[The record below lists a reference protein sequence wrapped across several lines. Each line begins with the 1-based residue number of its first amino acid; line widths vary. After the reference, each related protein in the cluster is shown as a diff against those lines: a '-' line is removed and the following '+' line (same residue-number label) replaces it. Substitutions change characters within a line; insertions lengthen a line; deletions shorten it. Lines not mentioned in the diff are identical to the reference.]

1 MAATDIRIP
10 AMAGQTIAVLGLAKS
25 GLSAA
30 RALKASGAAVW
41 GWDDNAKTRAEANAA
56 GIPLVDLA
64 GADWSKPSALV
75 LSPGIPHRFP
85 KPHPV
90 AALATA
96 RRCPIIGDIEL
107 MARAGLGARFI
118 GITGTNGKSTTTA
131 LIGHVLRS
139 AGLRA
144 EVGGNLGTPALEL
157 AALGKDGIY
166 VLEMS
171 SYQLELTHALA
182 FDVAV
187 LLNITPDHLDRHGG
201 MDGYIAAKS
210 RIFMGQGARQTAVV
224 GVDDPTCNA
233 ISTTLKL
240 RSHLNDTEATRIAP
254 TLVASQ
260 PQHVVPISAEG
271 PVAGGVYAHDGW
283 LQVDRAGKT
292 EHVLRLAE
300 ATNLLGKH
308 NWQNA
313 AAAFAACA
321 AIGLATPRIIAG
333 IKSYPGLAHRQE
345 LIATIGDVRY
355 INDSKATNADATAK
369 ALACYQPIYWI
380 LGGRAKETGLEG
392 LEPFYP
398 RIAHAFLIGEAA
410 DRFAAALEGRVA
422 YTKCGTLAAAL
433 SAAHRQAQAE
443 RRPGAVVLLSP
454 AAASFDQFANFEER
468 GEVFRKLVEAVC
480 VGPMQA
486 NGGAGRRRM
495 Q

>member
-1 MAATDIRIP
+1 MATAADIRIP
-10 AMAGQTIAVLGLAKS
+10 ALAGQTIAVLGLGKS
-25 GLSAA
+25 GLPAA

-41 GWDDNAKTRAEANAA
+41 AWDDNAKARDEAKAA
-56 GIPLVDLA
+56 DIPLVDLA
-64 GADWSKPSALV
+64 GADWSKPAALV

-131 LIGHVLRS
+131 LIGHILKS
-139 AGLRA
+139 AGIRA
-144 EVGGNLGTPALEL
+144 EIGGNLGTPALTL
-157 AALGKDGIY
+157 APLDKDGIY

-171 SYQLELTHALA
+171 SYQLELTHTLA
-182 FDVAV
+182 FDVAL

-201 MDGYIAAKS
+201 MDGYVAAKA
-210 RIFMGQGARQTAVV
+210 RIFESQRASQTAVI
-224 GVDDPTCNA
+224 GVDDDHSRA
-233 ISTTLKL
+233 L
-240 RSHLNDTEATRIAP
+240 RARFAATGQQTII
-254 TLVASQ
+254 
-260 PQHVVPISAEG
+260 PISAEA

-283 LQVDRAGKT
+283 LQDDRARKA
-292 EHVLRLAE
+292 ERVLRLAD
-300 ATNLLGKH
+300 ATSLLGKH

-321 AIGLATPRIIAG
+321 AIGLATSKIVAG
-333 IKSYPGLAHRQE
+333 ITSYPGLAHRQE

-380 LGGRAKETGLEG
+380 LGGRAKETGLDG
-392 LEPFYP
+392 LEIFYP
-398 RIAHAFLIGEAA
+398 RIAHAFLVGEASE
-410 DRFAAALEGRVA
+410 RFAAALEGRVP
-422 YTKCGTLAAAL
+422 YSKCGTIAAALAAA
-433 SAAHRQAQAE
+433 HRLAQAE
-443 RRPGAVVLLSP
+443 RKPGAVVLLSP

-468 GEVFRKLVEAVC
+468 GEVFRKLVEALC

-486 NGGAGRRRM
+486 NGGAVSRRM

>member
-25 GLSAA
+25 GHSAA

-41 GWDDNAKTRAEANAA
+41 GWDDNAKTRDEANAA

-75 LSPGIPHRFP
+75 LSPGIPHKFP

-171 SYQLELTHALA
+171 SYQLELTHTLA

-201 MDGYIAAKS
+201 MDGYVAAKA
-210 RIFMGQGARQTAVV
+210 RIFESQRASQTAVI
-224 GVDDPTCNA
+224 GVDDAHCRA
-233 ISTTLKL
+233 LHA
-240 RSHLNDTEATRIAP
+240 RFATAKQ
-254 TLVASQ
+254 Q
-260 PQHVVPISAEG
+260 PVIPISAEG

-283 LQVDRAGKT
+283 LQDDRAGKS
-292 EHVLRLAE
+292 ERVLRLAE
-300 ATNLLGKH
+300 ATSLLGKH

-313 AAAFAACA
+313 AAAFAGCA
-321 AIGLATPRIIAG
+321 AVGLATPKIVAG

-369 ALACYQPIYWI
+369 ALACYRPIYWI
-380 LGGRAKETGLEG
+380 LGGRAKETGLDG

-398 RIAHAFLIGEAA
+398 RIAHAFLIGEASE
-410 DRFAAALEGRVA
+410 RFAGALEGRVA
-422 YTKCGTLAAAL
+422 YAKCGTLAAAL
-433 SAAHRQAQAE
+433 AAAHRQAQAE
-443 RRPGAVVLLSP
+443 RKPGAVVLLSP

>member
-1 MAATDIRIP
+1 MAMASDIRIP
-10 AMAGQTIAVLGLAKS
+10 AMVGLTVAVLGLGKS
-25 GLSAA
+25 GLPAA
-30 RALKASGAAVW
+30 RALAASGATVW
-41 GWDDNAKTRAEANAA
+41 AWDDNAKARDEAKTAD
-56 GIPLVDLA
+56 IPLVDLTA
-64 GADWSKPSALV
+64 CDWSTPSALV
-75 LSPGIPHRFP
+75 LSPGIPHKFP

-107 MARAGLGARFI
+107 MARAALGARFI

-131 LIGHVLRS
+131 LIGHILKS
-139 AGLRA
+139 AGLRV
-144 EVGGNLGTPALEL
+144 EVGGNLGTPALTL
-157 AALGKDGIY
+157 TPLGKDGIY

-171 SYQLELTHALA
+171 SYQLELTHTLA

-201 MDGYIAAKS
+201 MDGYIAAKA
-210 RIFMGQGARQTAVV
+210 RIFESQRAVQTAVIA
-224 GVDDPTCNA
+224 VDDEPSRA
-233 ISTTLKL
+233 LL
-240 RSHLNDTEATRIAP
+240 ARFVGARSQTVI
-254 TLVASQ
+254 
-260 PQHVVPISAEG
+260 PISAEG

-283 LQVDRAGKT
+283 LQDDRAGKA
-292 EHVLRLAE
+292 ERVLRLIE

-321 AIGLATPRIIAG
+321 AIGLAAPKIAAG

-345 LIATIGDVRY
+345 LIATIGGVRY

-398 RIAHAFLIGEAA
+398 RVAHAFLIGEASE
-410 DRFAAALEGRVA
+410 RFATALEGRVA
-422 YTKCGTLAAAL
+422 FTKCGTVAGALA
-433 SAAHRQAQAE
+433 AAHRQAQAE

-468 GEVFRKLVEAVC
+468 GEVFRKLVEALC

-486 NGGAGRRRM
+486 NGGGGRRRM

>member
-1 MAATDIRIP
+1 MAGAVDIRIP
-10 AMAGQTIAVLGLAKS
+10 AMAGQTIAVLGLARS
-25 GLSAA
+25 GLSSA
-30 RALKASGAAVW
+30 RALNASGASVW
-41 GWDDNAKTRAEANAA
+41 AWDDNPKSRDEAKAA

-64 GADWSKPSALV
+64 GVDWSKPAALV
-75 LSPGIPHRFP
+75 LSPGIPHKFP

-139 AGLRA
+139 AGIRA
-144 EVGGNLGTPALEL
+144 EIGGNLGTPALTL
-157 AALGKDGIY
+157 APLGKDGVY

-171 SYQLELTHALA
+171 SYQLELTHTLA

-201 MDGYIAAKS
+201 MDGYVAAKT
-210 RIFMGQGARQTAVV
+210 RIFESQRVSQTAVI
-224 GVDDPTCNA
+224 GVDDEHGRA
-233 ISTTLKL
+233 IRARFAAAGQQT
-240 RSHLNDTEATRIAP
+240 II
-254 TLVASQ
+254 
-260 PQHVVPISAEG
+260 PISAEG
-271 PVAGGVYAHDGW
+271 PVAGGIYAHDGW
-283 LQVDRAGKT
+283 LQDDRAGKT
-292 EHVLRLAE
+292 ERVLRLAD
-300 ATNLLGKH
+300 ATSLLGKH

-321 AIGLATPRIIAG
+321 AIGLAKSKIVAG
-333 IKSYPGLAHRQE
+333 ITSYPGLAHRQE

-355 INDSKATNADATAK
+355 INDSKATNAAAAAK

-380 LGGRAKETGLEG
+380 LGGRAKETGLDG

-398 RIAHAFLIGEAA
+398 RIAHAFLVGEASE
-410 DRFAAALEGRVA
+410 RFAAALAGRVA
-422 YTKCGTLAAAL
+422 YTKCGTIAAAL
-433 SAAHRQAQAE
+433 AAAHRQAQDE
-443 RRPGAVVLLSP
+443 RKPGAVVLLSP
-454 AAASFDQFANFEER
+454 AAASFDQFADFEER
-468 GEVFRKLVEAVC
+468 GEVFRKLVEALC
-480 VGPMQA
+480 VGPMQT
-486 NGGAGRRRM
+486 NGGAVSRRM

>member
-1 MAATDIRIP
+1 MTVTDIRIP
-10 AMAGQTIAVLGLAKS
+10 AMAGQTVAVLGLARS

-41 GWDDNAKTRAEANAA
+41 GWDDSAKSRDEAKAA

-64 GADWSKPSALV
+64 ACDWSKPAALV
-75 LSPGIPHRFP
+75 LSPGIPHKFP

-131 LIGHVLRS
+131 LIGHILKSV
-139 AGLRA
+139 GIRA
-144 EVGGNLGTPALEL
+144 EIGGNLGTPALTL
-157 AALGKDGIY
+157 APLGPDGIY

-171 SYQLELTHALA
+171 SYQLELTHTLA
-182 FDVAV
+182 FDAAL

-201 MDGYIAAKS
+201 MDGYVAAKA
-210 RIFMGQGARQTAVV
+210 RIFESQRASQTAVI
-224 GVDDPTCNA
+224 GVDDEH
-233 ISTTLKL
+233 SRTL
-240 RSHLNDTEATRIAP
+240 RARFAAAGQQTII
-254 TLVASQ
+254 
-260 PQHVVPISAEG
+260 PISAEG

-283 LQVDRAGKT
+283 LQDDRTGKT
-292 EHVLRLAE
+292 ERVLKLAD
-300 ATNLLGKH
+300 ATSLLGKH

-321 AIGLATPRIIAG
+321 AVGLATPKIVAG

-355 INDSKATNADATAK
+355 INDSKATNADAAAK

-380 LGGRAKETGLEG
+380 LGGRAKETGLDG
-392 LEPFYP
+392 LESFYP
-398 RIAHAFLIGEAA
+398 RIAHAFLVGEAGE
-410 DRFAAALEGRVA
+410 RFAAALEGRIA
-422 YTKCGTLAAAL
+422 YTKSGTIAAAL
-433 SAAHRQAQAE
+433 AAAHRQAQAE
-443 RRPGAVVLLSP
+443 RKPGAVVLLSP
-454 AAASFDQFANFEER
+454 AAASFDQFADFEER
-468 GEVFRKLVEAVC
+468 GEVFRKLVEALC

-486 NGGAGRRRM
+486 NGGAVSRRM